1 MAGGEREERRR
12 WWSGSSRLASG
23 LPFGGDAVIVAVA
36 GVLMSG
42 GVVVVGSTIG
52 ETSLTTLSFNLFM
65 DIGLAAGA
73 MVGAVVLR
81 RSFEQPRLRWQ
92 VAGWYVGGILFVY
105 LLFTWANLTELL
117 AGGTTLRALVDGYVL
132 FGNFGGL
139 LGLIAGFN
147 RGRAAQNHDLVSELE
162 RKNDTLEFVNY
173 MLRHDV
179 LNGTQTIQGYITLL
193 DERLDTD
200 EEMEEYIANIE
211 AGNDRITDLVQ
222 DVRVLMDTV
231 SEGTRQTEVGI
242 SALVEDE
249 VAHARDRF
257 PEAVFET
264 DIQPGVKA
272 LANGTFRAVVANLLQ
287 NAVEHNDTEEPTV
300 SVSITSGTETVSIRV
315 ADDGPG
321 FPEGVEIDTYQEDAR
336 GQTDRGVGIGL
347 YLVEVIVDAVDGSV
361 AVTDNEPRGAVVT
374 VELDSPERYSPD

>member
-36 GVLMSG
+36 GVLMSSG
-42 GVVVVGSTIG
+42 LVVIASTIG
-52 ETSLTTLSFNLFM
+52 ETPLTTLSFNLFM
-65 DIGLAAGA
+65 YIGLAVGA

-81 RSFEQPRLRWQ
+81 RSFERPGLRWQ

-200 EEMEEYIANIE
+200 EEMEGYIANIE
-211 AGNDRITDLVQ
+211 AGSDRITDLVQ

-231 SEGTRQTEVGI
+231 SEGTRQTEVDI

-321 FPEGVEIDTYQEDAR
+321 FPEGVEIDAYQEDGR

-374 VELDSPERYSPD
+374 IELDPPERYSPD

>member
-36 GVLMSG
+36 GVLMSSG
-42 GVVVVGSTIG
+42 LVVIASTIG
-52 ETSLTTLSFNLFM
+52 ETPLTTLSFNLFM
-65 DIGLAAGA
+65 YIGLAVGA

-81 RSFEQPRLRWQ
+81 RSFERPGLRWQ

-200 EEMEEYIANIE
+200 EEMEGYIANIE
-211 AGNDRITDLVQ
+211 AGSDRITDLVQ

-231 SEGTRQTEVGI
+231 SEGTRQTEVEI

-321 FPEGVEIDTYQEDAR
+321 FPEGVEIDAYQEDGR

-374 VELDSPERYSPD
+374 IELDPPERYSPD